1 LRVHELFSKAF
12 TTSRGAPTMLVS
24 VALALL
30 LLPRGAEASRPGFS
44 PRLLADVLAGRSV
57 SLRVRGHECK
67 AALVST
73 RVIDAAIRDDGVKWW
88 LVPRCMLGGALPN
101 PTTARPWR
109 AHNGGMMNIDAL
121 KTGLY
126 R

>member
-1 LRVHELFSKAF
+1 MRVQELFSIQAF

-30 LLPRGAEASRPGFS
+30 LLPRGAEASRR

-57 SLRVRGHECK
+57 SLRGHECK

-73 RVIDAAIRDDGVKWW
+73 RAIDAAIRDDGVKWW
-88 LVPRCMLGGALPN
+88 LV
-101 PTTARPWR
+101 
-109 AHNGGMMNIDAL
+109 HQS
-121 KTGLY
+121 
-126 R
+126 